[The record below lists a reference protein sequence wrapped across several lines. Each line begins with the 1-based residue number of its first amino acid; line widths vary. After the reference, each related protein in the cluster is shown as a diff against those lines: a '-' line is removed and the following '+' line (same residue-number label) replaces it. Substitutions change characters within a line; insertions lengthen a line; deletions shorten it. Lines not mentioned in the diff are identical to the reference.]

1 MPRALLQSLRI
12 HPVDVTDDAVE
23 VFFQTKDV
31 AGLIHETRLPGG
43 FWQMSFVIPT
53 TDGEYWTW
61 RNRRRLFRGVLDQ
74 ALSKV
79 FEGRLEIV
87 EMLEPGRTKLTFKGY
102 WSNFMDAFVTGA
114 TSGSPDYDKS
124 YNAAADVIIKDMINN
139 GFGGNVTRQVSTD
152 FTNIEAP
159 GVTIDVDYLDS
170 ESLWAAITDRTKG
183 IIQWPDSNDQKVD
196 FAVWED
202 QLVFLTVRD
211 STNVDWF
218 TSIKGARRGLDG
230 FNPRV
235 NERNVANALY
245 VVHSGSTLG
254 DAAVDVA
261 SQGETI
267 SKEFVVPDIGT
278 STTTPAN
285 ARRDQ
290 ELEARKD
297 AQQETEGFAVTRV
310 WNVDGIE
317 QPICN
322 IRAGDL
328 LRVDDFVP
336 NSFASGVGP
345 DAQRL
350 FLLTKT
356 TCDHDRGMVSVE
368 LDRDGPGLAALLRR
382 NNVK

>member
-1 MPRALLQSLRI
+1 M
-12 HPVDVTDDAVE
+12 
-23 VFFQTKDV
+23 
-31 AGLIHETRLPGG
+31 
-43 FWQMSFVIPT
+43 
-53 TDGEYWTW
+53 
-61 RNRRRLFRGVLDQ
+61 FRCVLDQ
-74 ALSKV
+74 ALSKA

-87 EMLEPGRTKLTFKGY
+87 EMLEPGLTKLTFKGY
-102 WSNFMDAFVTGA
+102 WSNFVDAFVTGA

-124 YNAAADVIIKDMINN
+124 YNAAGDVIIKDMINN

-152 FTNIEAP
+152 FANIEAP

-170 ESLWAAITDRTKG
+170 FSLWDAITDRSKG
-183 IIQWPDSNDQKVD
+183 IIQWPDSNDEKVD

-211 STNVDWF
+211 STTVKWH
-218 TSIKGARRGLDG
+218 TSINGARRGLEG

-245 VVHSGSTLG
+245 VVHSGTTIT
-254 DAAVDVA
+254 DAATDVA

-267 SKEFVVPDIGT
+267 SKEFVVPNIGT

-297 AQQETEGFAVTRV
+297 AQQETQGFSVTRV
-310 WNVDGIE
+310 WDANGIE

-336 NSFASGVGP
+336 TSFASGIGP

-350 FLLTKT
+350 FFLTKT
-356 TCDHDRGMVSVE
+356 VCDHDRGIVSVE